1 MSNTLS
7 STKVTSPENKQETV
21 AHFSIDTPSTP
32 FVMKNVVS
40 LADDYVFSCF
50 VKSDSTGSFKIGDK
64 QVTTSNKWIEVKIPF
79 SVSSNGNPD
88 IAIYFTV
95 NGQYYFYH
103 TQVERGEVPTKWQPS
118 PDDVDE
124 NIQSVSTTQQSSIEA
139 MPGKIMAQVAEQ
151 YATKS
156 DFSNITQR
164 ADSISST
171 VARVNNKVNDGSQII
186 STINQTAE
194 EVAIKANK
202 IDLNGIV
209 TANNNFK
216 ILSDGSMQAHNGTFT
231 GDVLTS
237 NGKKL
242 VGADGALSLLCFPTS
257 GTDYVGDSGWSN
269 NTMIGYGL
277 LHRSATMYQTFKT
290 TQSIVYYLPSN
301 FEITDAW
308 IVMMASGNQF
318 DSGLGYPQQI
328 AAFCSDN
335 YSAMHPRIKAVN
347 SGFARFSEFNDV
359 SNQIKGK
366 FNNSDTWTPSNVSAS
381 SYQSIVS
388 SSVKSYISN
397 GAHAIV
403 FRTMCGGINDISRSN
418 TNDPNMKI
426 MQSRTGFFKGFLYVT
441 GYMKIE

>member
-7 STKVTSPENKQETV
+7 STKVTSPENKSETV

-64 QVTTSNKWIEVKIPF
+64 QVATSNKWTEVKIPF

-124 NIQSVSTTQQSSIEA
+124 DIQSVSTTQQASIEA
-139 MPGKIMAQVAEQ
+139 MPGKIMAQVAQQ

-156 DFSNITQR
+156 DFSQITQR

-171 VARVNNKVNDGSQII
+171 VTRVNNKVNDGSQII

-194 EVAIKANK
+194 DVSINANK
-202 IDLNGIV
+202 INLNGVV

-216 ILSDGSMQAHNGTFT
+216 ILSDGSMEANNGTFKGDIVDKNGNKIVSTDGLKFQLMFVGAGLISAAMFAEFGFYVNGYNNGNTYAKDKYIVPFSIPTNFQVDSAILYCTICSAHWTKRNIYGFPHPIAIYIDTRSSIYLSHSDLSST
-231 GDVLTS
+231 GSSYLNDNAGTKITNGWA
-237 NGKKL
+237 NGKETWTANCSNSFKTDKYNSRNL
-242 VGADGALSLLCFPTS
+242 NDYIKPGTS
-257 GTDYVGDSGWSN
+257 GSVN
-269 NTMIGYGL
+269 LM
-277 LHRSATMYQTFKT
+277 
-290 TQSIVYYLPSN
+290 V
-301 FEITDAW
+301 TDATENNDTY
-308 IVMMASGNQF
+308 SEQRT
-318 DSGLGYPQQI
+318 GLG
-328 AAFCSDN
+328 AA
-335 YSAMHPRIKAVN
+335 YLVVEGR
-347 SGFARFSEFNDV
+347 
-359 SNQIKGK
+359 
-366 FNNSDTWTPSNVSAS
+366 
-381 SYQSIVS
+381 
-388 SSVKSYISN
+388 YIT
-397 GAHAIV
+397 A
-403 FRTMCGGINDISRSN
+403 
-418 TNDPNMKI
+418 
-426 MQSRTGFFKGFLYVT
+426 Q
-441 GYMKIE
+441 